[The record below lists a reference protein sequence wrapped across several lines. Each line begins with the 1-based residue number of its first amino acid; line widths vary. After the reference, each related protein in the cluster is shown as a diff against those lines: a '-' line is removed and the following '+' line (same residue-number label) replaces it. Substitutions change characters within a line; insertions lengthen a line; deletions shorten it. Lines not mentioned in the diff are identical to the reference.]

1 MKKILFITAVIAA
14 FTLTSFSRINHSI
27 NSNDMEHEWVYYT
40 AVTAWS
46 WYDATESRTFHI
58 WYKAGNGVR
67 KYGYSNSSQDMP
79 WPDAIVER
87 NNCFRNSNCEGHVKN
102 YQYQTCNSYVFNA
115 YLPYMMKD

>member
-27 NSNDMEHEWVYYT
+27 NSNDMETEWVYYT
-40 AVTAWS
+40 AVTAWYK
-46 WYDATESRTFHI
+46 YDATESRTLHI

-67 KYGYSNSSQDMP
+67 KYGCSTSSQSTPGIWD
-79 WPDAIVER
+79 IVER
-87 NNCFRNSNCEGHVKN
+87 NNCFRNSNCEGHVKK
-102 YQYQTCNSYVFNA
+102 YQYQASNYVFNA